1 MAKLNFSASE
11 SPKEKEKKGFW
22 SQSFPLCR
30 YLLCF
35 LHSSTVRMGAPFT
48 PRQQQGA
55 KLMCH
60 HLHQH
65 RLQEP
70 IPPLQASSVD
80 HHNHG
85 AFVFK
90 SNCFFFFF
98 LKEKKNFEAYNGSIF
113 CHGHPLPS
121 EYLWTGNVSLRS
133 SFTWGRGLS
142 FPYSRKEGG
151 QKKCPNLVQT
161 FVMPLPKCELFF
173 LAHN

>member
-70 IPPLQASSVD
+70 IPPLQASSAD

-85 AFVFK
+85 AFIFK
-90 SNCFFFFF
+90 SNCLFFFS
-98 LKEKKNFEAYNGSIF
+98 LKEEKILRHTMAQYSVMVIHFLQNIFGLETCPWEALSHEDVGSPFLILERKVDKKNAQI
-113 CHGHPLPS
+113 
-121 EYLWTGNVSLRS
+121 
-133 SFTWGRGLS
+133 LS
-142 FPYSRKEGG
+142 RH
-151 QKKCPNLVQT
+151 L
-161 FVMPLPKCELFF
+161 
-173 LAHN
+173 

>member
-98 LKEKKNFEAYNGSIF
+98 LKGKKNVWGIQWLNILSWSSTSFRI
-113 CHGHPLPS
+113 
-121 EYLWTGNVSLRS
+121 SLDWKRVPEKL
-133 SFTWGRGLS
+133 FHMRTWALLS
-142 FPYSRKEGG
+142 
-151 QKKCPNLVQT
+151 
-161 FVMPLPKCELFF
+161 LF
-173 LAHN
+173 